1 MQHFAQTL
9 INWVVLNKDAL
20 LALLSAGTGLAVFAQ
35 GILHKLNVKWNINSK
50 AFSYTLVQVLVVAAS
65 ASAYLVNNNSMLTV
79 YPWLAA
85 VAAFIHRYAVSPYY
99 TKKVLPYLEF
109 QASKQPTTQPQPVVP
124 EAPAAPAVPSFVS

>member
-1 MQHFAQTL
+1 MEHFAHTL
-9 INWVVLNKDAL
+9 INWVILNKDAL
-20 LALLSAGTGLAVFAQ
+20 LALVGGAAGLSILAQ
-35 GILHKLNVKWNINSK
+35 GLLHKFKVKWSIDSK

-85 VAAFIHRYAVSPYY
+85 VAAFVHRYAVSPYY

-109 QASKQPTTQPQPVVP
+109 QASKQPTQSQPA
-124 EAPAAPAVPSFVS
+124 EAPVAPVAPSFVG